1 MARHMQYFHFVENGQ
16 RIMLWVG
23 QQASSQILEQIF
35 GVTQLNN
42 INVNMSAL
50 PELNNPVSQKV
61 KTLIQKLQHG
71 RARYLWLSIVRQGIE
86 PSELEWNQMLIEDP
100 QPGAAA
106 YVAYLCRIHVQIQ
119 QEVNSIPSLTER
131 AAMLNFLH

>member
-1 MARHMQYFHFVENGQ
+1 
-16 RIMLWVG
+16 MLWVG